1 MNRLI
6 GCVKFQMRETEKRR
20 LEIARLNRVKKEAI
34 EERIVLIERM
44 QNGKKEKD
52 VGTY

>member
-1 MNRLI
+1 
-6 GCVKFQMRETEKRR
+6 MRETEKRR
-20 LEIARLNRVKKEAI
+20 LEIARLSSVKKEAI

-44 QNGKKEKD
+44 QNRKKEKD